1 MFLLGGGAVTVTNA
15 TQTEQKQYATLQ
27 EAVANA
33 QDGDTITLNKNVTLS
48 ETISIDKSLILD
60 GQSFQITS
68 ELNESNQDM
77 FYVSAGGELTLKN
90 LIIDGNARNKSAYL
104 IRVSGGEL
112 RTQIGTKLTNSS
124 FSAVFIT
131 DGSFAMEAGEI
142 SGNTYSENNSIGA
155 AVTVNTGGIFTMQ
168 DGKIAGNSAPNS
180 SQGSA
185 GILVNSGGTAYLYG
199 GTLEENT
206 AAASPAVTVSGE
218 LEISGTS
225 ILNNRATKWAG
236 AMAVYSGTV
245 TMNSGSIS
253 GNTAQD
259 GNGGAIYVEGYEEH
273 PGSFV
278 MNGGSI
284 TENAAAYDGG
294 AIFGYVDIIS
304 DSDLGMAVIEINGGT
319 IKGNKDQNAGETVN
333 GAVFIRPGVQLRFSG
348 TPEISGLNGIEAVD
362 YDTLEANS
370 DFQMIQVTKE
380 FSPVNPVTLEI
391 WGDYL
396 PGQRI
401 VEYSDGI
408 EADPEDFIA
417 PVQNYGYQKE
427 GKYLYTEVKRKVLFK
442 DGIENTYEELSYWSF
457 VDDTV
462 KKPEDDTV
470 KKDGYTLDGWY
481 TDSSLTKKWDFEN
494 DKIPREEGNFILY
507 AEWSVIPAQAPILP
521 TNPKIELACS
531 DMEGTVLSPEVEE
544 KEAYTYIYRWE
555 NEEGEPVGD
564 DSTLMVISPANGE
577 TALYTLTVT
586 AVRKDNGQTAQASTT
601 YTVTRKE
608 HKPGKEWKFD
618 GNSHWNECSVCG
630 IKQNEASHTFKWVT
644 DKNATKTEPGKKHEE
659 CTSCGYAKEA
669 VIIPAF
675 DTSKEDMEKVE
686 EKPSGAVGED
696 GKIKGSPQTGDN
708 TNPVSWCI
716 LLLVSAV
723 ALGGTVMFIQKR
735 KS

>member
-1 MFLLGGGAVTVTNA
+1 MKMTGMKRWLACLLAGIMTAVVIPTVVFAGGGGAVTVNNA

-77 FYVSAGGELTLKN
+77 FYVSTGGELTLKN

-304 DSDLGMAVIEINGGT
+304 DSDMGMAVIEINGGT
-319 IKGNKDQNAGETVN
+319 IKGNKDQNAGETVD

-427 GKYLYTEVKRKVLFK
+427 G
-442 DGIENTYEELSYWSF
+442 
-457 VDDTV
+457 
-462 KKPEDDTV
+462 
-470 KKDGYTLDGWY
+470 
-481 TDSSLTKKWDFEN
+481 
-494 DKIPREEGNFILY
+494 
-507 AEWSVIPAQAPILP
+507 
-521 TNPKIELACS
+521 
-531 DMEGTVLSPEVEE
+531 
-544 KEAYTYIYRWE
+544 
-555 NEEGEPVGD
+555 
-564 DSTLMVISPANGE
+564 
-577 TALYTLTVT
+577 
-586 AVRKDNGQTAQASTT
+586 
-601 YTVTRKE
+601 
-608 HKPGKEWKFD
+608 
-618 GNSHWNECSVCG
+618 
-630 IKQNEASHTFKWVT
+630 
-644 DKNATKTEPGKKHEE
+644 
-659 CTSCGYAKEA
+659 
-669 VIIPAF
+669 
-675 DTSKEDMEKVE
+675 
-686 EKPSGAVGED
+686 
-696 GKIKGSPQTGDN
+696 
-708 TNPVSWCI
+708 
-716 LLLVSAV
+716 
-723 ALGGTVMFIQKR
+723 
-735 KS
+735 